1 METASYTDV
10 LLPLPLEVTFT
21 YKVPIE
27 WMPQLKVGCRVLV
40 PFGNRK
46 QMTGIVQ
53 SIHNRPPATS
63 RIKDILKVLDESP
76 FLGERDFSFWSW
88 IAGYY
93 CCTTGEV
100 LNAALPAALRPAS
113 ADDDKWQLRLERR
126 EVYVRMN
133 PLYESNSLAVDT
145 LLLSMARA
153 KKQVVLLRLFMQLTD
168 TCVSEEGRRVVSR
181 KTLLN
186 QAESTPATLKL
197 LCERGV
203 LDCYEEICPK
213 QAAEPTMPLPT
224 LTSYQK
230 TALDDLKQQL
240 DKHAVCLLH
249 GYTSSGKTALY
260 LHLIHQC
267 IEEGSQALFLVPEIA
282 LTTQLADRLKQVFGS
297 TLGIYHSG
305 LSERDRLEVWR
316 QLRQEDGFNVIL
328 GVRSSIFLPFRKLGL
343 VVVDE
348 EHDSSYKQQDPA
360 PRYHARNA
368 ALVLASMH
376 GAKTVLGS
384 ATPSLESYARCHMGQ
399 YGLTELF
406 HRYADTQLPE
416 VIAVDVKDLKRR
428 KKMKSILSPPL
439 IEAMQT
445 ALEANEQIILFQNRR
460 GFAPLITCRVCDW
473 VPKCPRCD
481 VALTYHKHLGR
492 LTCHYCGLDQEV
504 PSVCPSCGEPKPASV
519 GFGTEQVE
527 EEVHRLFSDVSTLRL
542 DTDTSRSLAAC
553 TGILKQ
559 FQAGKAQ
566 VLIGTQLVSKGL
578 DFSRVRL
585 VGILNADQM
594 LSFPDFRSHERAFQL
609 MAQVGGRGGRRD
621 QRGLVIIQ
629 TSHPDNPVVQQVV
642 NQDYIGFFNEEMAVR
657 QLFAYPPYTRFIH
670 LSIRDVD
677 FNVVK
682 SAAEFFAQ
690 RCVPVFGDR
699 VLGPDKPAV
708 SRIRNQHRQSVYI
721 KLDITLSVTEA
732 KQFLYRIR
740 EEMKRITAYRSVQV
754 VFDIDPV

>member
-1 METASYTDV
+1 MESTSYTDV

-21 YKVPIE
+21 YKVPTE
-27 WMPQLKVGCRVLV
+27 WIPYLKVGCRVLV
-40 PFGNRK
+40 PFGNSK
-46 QMTGIVQ
+46 QLTGIVQ
-53 SIHNRPPATS
+53 LIHDSPPATT
-63 RIKDILKVLDESP
+63 RIKSMLKILDERP
-76 FLGERDFSFWSW
+76 FLGEMDLSFWSW
-88 IAGYY
+88 IASYY

-100 LNAALPAALRPAS
+100 MNAALPASLRPTS
-113 ADDDKWQLRLERR
+113 IDDDKWQSHSQLH
-126 EVYVRMN
+126 EVFVRMN
-133 PLYESNSLAVDT
+133 SNVESNSQALERV
-145 LLLSMARA
+145 LQSIVRA
-153 KKQVVLLRLFMQLTD
+153 KKQVMLLQSFMQLTD
-168 TCVSEEGRRVVSR
+168 NCVSERMRRAVSR

-186 QAESTPATLKL
+186 VAESTPATLKL
-197 LCERGV
+197 LCDRGV
-203 LDCYEEICPK
+203 LECYEEICPK
-213 QAAEPTMPLPT
+213 QTEEPTMPFPT
-224 LTSYQK
+224 LTSHQQ
-230 TALDDLKQQL
+230 TAYEDLKLKL
-240 DKHAVCLLH
+240 DKQGVCLLH

-260 LHLIHQC
+260 LHLIRQC

-282 LTTQLADRLKQVFGS
+282 LTTQLANRLKQVFGS
-297 TLGIYHSG
+297 ALGIYHSG
-305 LSERDRLEVWR
+305 LSERDRLDVWR
-316 QLRQEDGFNVIL
+316 QLRQEDGFKVIL

-384 ATPSLESYARCHMGQ
+384 ATPSLESYARCQMGQ

-406 HRYADTQLPE
+406 YRYSETQLPE

-445 ALEANEQIILFQNRR
+445 ALDANEQIILFQNRR
-460 GFAPLITCRVCDW
+460 GFAPLITCKVCDW
-473 VPKCPRCD
+473 VPTCRRCD
-481 VALTYHKHLGR
+481 VSLTYHKHLGR
-492 LTCHYCGLDQEV
+492 LTCHYCGHEQAI
-504 PSVCPSCGEPKPASV
+504 PTVCPTCGEPKPASV

-527 EEVHRLFSDVSTLRL
+527 EEVHRLFPSVTTLRL
-542 DTDTSRSLAAC
+542 DTDTSRNLAAC
-553 TGILKQ
+553 TGILNQ
-559 FQAGKAQ
+559 FQSGKAQ

-609 MAQVGGRGGRRD
+609 MAQVGGRGGRRE

-642 NQDYIGFFNEEMAVR
+642 NQDYTGFFNEEMAVR
-657 QLFAYPPYTRFIH
+657 QLFAYPPYSRFIH
-670 LSIRDVD
+670 LSIRDRDIHVAK
-677 FNVVK
+677 N
-682 SAAEFFAQ
+682 AAEYLAQ

-721 KLDITLSVTEA
+721 KLDLALSLTEA